1 MADNYIYDGIGNKY
15 LPFIRVNEVFT
26 DESGANQFV
35 IVDENNTDDAKM
47 DQIIFRRNN
56 IAIYPKDASASTIT
70 KAIYVK
76 INGELKKVKEVYIGD
91 SDNNP
96 KRIITFS

>member
-26 DESGANQFV
+26 DENGTNQFV
-35 IVDENNTDDAKM
+35 IVEQGNAK
-47 DQIIFRRNN
+47 
-56 IAIYPKDASASTIT
+56 SASQNQISLGYDTLYINPNGT
-70 KAIYVK
+70 QTVPQAIYVK